1 MGSAFSDVDLVWLL
15 MCSAM
20 VMLMQAGFCLLET
33 GFSRA
38 KNSINVAIKNLFD
51 FCISSIVY
59 WAVGFGLMFGA
70 SFHGIVGTTQ
80 FAPSAPDDTSLMTFL
95 LFQLMF
101 CSTSTTIISGAIA
114 ERIRFSAY
122 LIVAFVMSLIVY
134 PVFGHW
140 AWGGSN
146 LGVSTGWLAQLGF
159 IDFAGSTV
167 VHSLGGWASL
177 ALVLIIG
184 PRLGRYDDNAK
195 PMRGHSLT
203 LSTLGALLLWFG
215 WFGFNGG
222 STLGVDGRIPLILIN
237 TNLAAAAGGAA
248 GLAVSWYC
256 ERKAIVGQV
265 INGVVAG
272 LVGVTAS
279 CHMIS
284 PASAIL
290 LGVVSGVV
298 SVLGSY
304 LLDRIKIDD
313 VVGAIP
319 VHGFCGVVGTLAVAL
334 LGDVSKFGGHTRLEQ
349 LGIQSLGALA
359 AAAWSFGMI
368 GICLG
373 TVNYFWRLRSN
384 AEDEQVGL
392 NVAEH
397 DASTDL
403 VDLLTTMDS
412 QRREGDFTTRVAV
425 EPHTEVGQIATE
437 YNRVLERVGTEIK
450 AREEAAEAARKAEQ
464 RYRALFENA
473 VEGIFQTTPEGLYS
487 SANPRLAEIYGYTS
501 AQELMAEVRD
511 IGSQLYV
518 DPERREA
525 FRRCM
530 ARQGK
535 VVGFESQ
542 VRRRDGQ
549 VIWISENAK
558 AVKDAAGKLL
568 YYEGTVEDITERKHN
583 AELQA
588 EVSAAVAAS
597 HSKSLFLANMSHEI
611 RTPLNGV
618 IGMLELL
625 RSSTMTAQQSRYLDI
640 ANGSA
645 TMLLGLINNILDFSK
660 IESGKLELERIQIDL
675 YALVAQQRDS
685 FMHRAAQRNVVLEA
699 QVAPTVP
706 ALVWGDP
713 ARIQQLLMNLLSNA
727 LKFTPSGRIDVDVKV
742 VGEQDGALQI
752 HFAVKDSGIGIPPD
766 RRNRLFEQFSQVDA
780 STTRKYGGTGLG
792 LALCKELVG
801 AMGGSIG
808 VESEAGVGS
817 TFWFVLPLEAAIG
830 PAAKPVD
837 AMPLPTPV
845 AMKAY
850 EEPSRVELPK
860 TNEHEQTPAG
870 RQQILIVDDNDINQ
884 LVAVEM
890 LQAAGFSC
898 RTASNGREAVEWV
911 RREPFS
917 LVLMDCQMP
926 EMDGFE
932 ATERIRELEA
942 TNPLHGSDQRPI
954 PIIALTASAV
964 RGDRERCI
972 ACGMND
978 YATKPLIRDQLLRQ
992 IRRQLEVELSAGP
1005 AAAPV
1010 PEGKSDDT
1018 GNGGSDRHFVPVV
1031 AVELQESDFVATA
1044 IEQQELEA
1052 IDQEVL
1058 LERCSG
1064 DAAFVKKI
1072 LRKFRERL
1080 PSDCHKIQLAIERR
1094 DATLVQ
1100 RLTHTLK
1107 GTSANLA
1114 AWPLRETVAQIETL
1128 VGDENWI
1135 EVENGKTELEAR
1147 MQQCIDLIDALIQ
1160 SDNQA

>member
-1 MGSAFSDVDLVWLL
+1 MGSAFSNVDLVWVLL
-15 MCSAM
+15 CSAL

-51 FCISSIVY
+51 FCISSIAY
-59 WAVGFGLMFGA
+59 WAVGYGLMFGS
-70 SFHGIVGTTQ
+70 SFHGLFGTTR
-80 FAPSAPDDTSLMTFL
+80 FAPDGTDDTALLTFL

-101 CSTSTTIISGAIA
+101 CSTATTIISGAVA

-122 LIVAFVMSLIVY
+122 LLVALVMSLVVY

-140 AWGGSN
+140 AWGGVDQ
-146 LGVSTGWLAQLGF
+146 GIPTGWLGEIGF
-159 IDFAGSTV
+159 LDFAGSTV

-177 ALVLIIG
+177 ALVLILG
-184 PRLGRYDDNAK
+184 PRIGKFGPSAR

-203 LSTLGALLLWFG
+203 LSTLGVLLLWFG

-222 STLGVDGRIPLILIN
+222 STLRVDGRIPLILIN

-248 GLAVSWYC
+248 ALAVAWYF

-279 CHMIS
+279 CQMIS
-284 PASAIL
+284 PGSAL
-290 LGVVSGVV
+290 LIGMASGVV

-304 LLDRIKIDD
+304 ALERVKIDD

-319 VHGFCGVVGTLAVAL
+319 VHGFCGILGTLAVAL
-334 LGDVSKFGGHTRLEQ
+334 FGDLEMFHGHSRLYQ
-349 LGIQSLGALA
+349 LGIQAIGVAS
-359 AAAWSFGMI
+359 AAAWSFGTV

-373 TVNYFWRLRSN
+373 TVNLFWKLRSS
-384 AEDEQVGL
+384 AEDERVGL
-392 NVAEH
+392 NIAEH

-403 VDLLTTMDS
+403 MDLLTTMDE
-412 QRREGDFTTRVAV
+412 QRRDGDFTTRVEV

-437 YNRVLERVGTEIK
+437 YNRVLERVSNEIR
-450 AREEAAEAARKAEQ
+450 AREEAAEAARKAEL

-473 VEGIFQTTPEGLYS
+473 LEGIFQTTPEGLYS
-487 SANPRLAEIYGYTS
+487 SANPRLAEIYGYAS
-501 AQELMAEVRD
+501 ADELMAEVRD

-518 DPERREA
+518 DPARREA
-525 FRRCM
+525 FRQCM
-530 ARQGK
+530 AQQGK

-568 YYEGTVEDITERKHN
+568 YYEGTVEEITERKHN
-583 AELQA
+583 AALQA

-597 HSKSLFLANMSHEI
+597 QSKSLFLANMSHEI

-625 RSSTMTAQQSRYLDI
+625 RASSMTPQQSRYLEI

-660 IESGKLELERIQIDL
+660 IESGKLELERIQVDL
-675 YALVAQQRDS
+675 RALVMQQRDA
-685 FMHRAAQRNVVLEA
+685 FLHRAAQKNVIV
-699 QVAPTVP
+699 VAEVDEGVP
-706 ALVWGDP
+706 PLVWGDSG
-713 ARIQQLLMNLLSNA
+713 RIQQLLMNLLSNA
-727 LKFTPSGRIDVDVKV
+727 LKFTPSGKV
-742 VGEQDGALQI
+742 EVRVGCVQSADGVSQI
-752 HFAVKDSGIGIPPD
+752 RFSVRDTGIGIPAD
-766 RRNRLFEQFSQVDA
+766 RRNRLFEHFSQVDA

-792 LALCKELVG
+792 LALCKQLVG
-801 AMGGSIG
+801 AMGGKID
-808 VESEAGVGS
+808 VDSEPGKGS
-817 TFWFVLPLEAAIG
+817 TFWFELPLEPAIG
-830 PAAKPVD
+830 PAVMPVLS
-837 AMPLPTPV
+837 APLNLPAERNAQPLPRLQSESAAKASANAASTP
-845 AMKAY
+845 
-850 EEPSRVELPK
+850 
-860 TNEHEQTPAG
+860 
-870 RQQILIVDDNDINQ
+870 ILVVDDNDINQ

-890 LQAAGFSC
+890 LRAEGFSC

-911 RREPFS
+911 QREPFA

-932 ATERIRELEA
+932 ATEKIRAWEA
-942 TNPLHGSDQRPI
+942 DHKEDEKPI
-954 PIIALTASAV
+954 PIIALTASAI

-978 YATKPLIRDQLLRQ
+978 YATKPLIREQLLRQ
-992 IRRQLEVELSAGP
+992 IRRQLPESAALSVRHTAPADAKPAEVKVVAESAMEQP
-1005 AAAPV
+1005 SV
-1010 PEGKSDDT
+1010 EG
-1018 GNGGSDRHFVPVV
+1018 RVV
-1031 AVELQESDFVATA
+1031 AVLDELAA
-1044 IEQQELEA
+1044 A
-1052 IDQEVL
+1052 IDQVAL
-1058 LERCSG
+1058 IDRCSG
-1064 DAAFVKKI
+1064 DADFVEKI

-1080 PSDCHKIQLAIERR
+1080 PTDCHKIYEAIERR
-1094 DATLVQ
+1094 EISLVK

-1107 GTSANLA
+1107 GTAANLA
-1114 AWPLRETVAQIETL
+1114 AWPLRETVAQIEQAAL
-1128 VGDENWI
+1128 QEDWEAILAGREQ
-1135 EVENGKTELEAR
+1135 LEER
-1147 MQQCIDLIDALIQ
+1147 TQQCLEMIGQLIDKAP
-1160 SDNQA
+1160 

>member
-1 MGSAFSDVDLVWLL
+1 MGSAFSNVDLVWVLL
-15 MCSAM
+15 CSAL

-51 FCISSIVY
+51 FCISSIAY

-70 SFHGIVGTTQ
+70 SYHGLFGTTR
-80 FAPSAPDDTSLMTFL
+80 FAPEGTDDTALMTFL

-101 CSTSTTIISGAIA
+101 CSTSTTIISGAVA

-122 LIVAFVMSLIVY
+122 LLVALVMSLVVY

-140 AWGGSN
+140 AWGGSDQ
-146 LGVSTGWLAQLGF
+146 GVPTGWLGEIGF

-177 ALVLIIG
+177 ALVLILG
-184 PRLGRYDDNAK
+184 PRIGKFGPAAR

-203 LSTLGALLLWFG
+203 LSTLGVLLLWFG

-222 STLGVDGRIPLILIN
+222 STLRVDGRIPLILIN

-248 GLAVSWYC
+248 ALAVAWYF

-279 CHMIS
+279 CQMIS
-284 PASAIL
+284 PGSAL
-290 LGVVSGVV
+290 LIGVASGVV

-304 LLDRIKIDD
+304 ALERVKIDD

-319 VHGFCGVVGTLAVAL
+319 VHGFCGLLGTLAVAL
-334 LGDVSKFGGHTRLEQ
+334 FGDLENFHGHSRLHQFGVQ
-349 LGIQSLGALA
+349 AIGAASA
-359 AAAWSFGMI
+359 AVWSFGTV
-368 GICLG
+368 GVCLG
-373 TVNYFWRLRSN
+373 TVNLFWKLRSPE
-384 AEDEQVGL
+384 EDERMGL
-392 NVAEH
+392 NIAEH

-403 VDLLTTMDS
+403 MDLLTTMDE
-412 QRREGDFTTRVAV
+412 QRRDGDFTTRVEV

-437 YNRVLERVGTEIK
+437 YNRVLERVSNEIR
-450 AREEAAEAARKAEQ
+450 AREEAAEAARKAEL

-473 VEGIFQTTPEGLYS
+473 LEGIFQTTPEGLYS
-487 SANPRLAEIYGYTS
+487 SANPRLAEIYGYGS
-501 AQELMAEVRD
+501 ADELMAEVRD

-518 DPERREA
+518 DPSRREA
-525 FRRCM
+525 FRQCM
-530 ARQGK
+530 AQHGK

-568 YYEGTVEDITERKHN
+568 YYEGTVEEITERKHN
-583 AELQA
+583 AALQA

-625 RSSTMTAQQSRYLDI
+625 RASSMTPQQSRYLEI

-660 IESGKLELERIQIDL
+660 IESGKLELERIQVDL
-675 YALVAQQRDS
+675 RALVMQQRDA
-685 FMHRAAQRNVVLEA
+685 FLHRAAQKNVIVMAHVDEH
-699 QVAPTVP
+699 VP
-706 ALVWGDP
+706 PLVWGDSG
-713 ARIQQLLMNLLSNA
+713 RIQQLLMNLLSNA
-727 LKFTPSGRIDVDVKV
+727 LKFTPSGKV
-742 VGEQDGALQI
+742 EIRVGSGESANGVSQI
-752 HFAVKDSGIGIPPD
+752 RFSVSDTGIGIPAD
-766 RRNRLFEQFSQVDA
+766 RRNRLFEHFSQVDA

-792 LALCKELVG
+792 LALCKQLVG
-801 AMGGSIG
+801 AMGGKID
-808 VESEAGVGS
+808 VDSEPGKGS
-817 TFWFVLPLEAAIG
+817 TFWFELPLETAIG
-830 PAAKPVD
+830 PAVMPVLSAPLNLPAQRD
-837 AMPLPTPV
+837 AQPLPRLRSESAAKASANESGTP
-845 AMKAY
+845 
-850 EEPSRVELPK
+850 
-860 TNEHEQTPAG
+860 
-870 RQQILIVDDNDINQ
+870 ILVVDDNDINQ

-890 LQAAGFSC
+890 LRAEGFSC

-911 RREPFS
+911 QREPFA

-932 ATERIRELEA
+932 ATEKIRAWEA
-942 TNPLHGSDQRPI
+942 DHKEDEKPI
-954 PIIALTASAV
+954 PIIALTASAI

-978 YATKPLIRDQLLRQ
+978 YATKPLIREQLLRQ
-992 IRRQLEVELSAGP
+992 IRRQL
-1005 AAAPV
+1005 
-1010 PEGKSDDT
+1010 PEGTSPNLRETVVVETSVIDT
-1018 GNGGSDRHFVPVV
+1018 TTSEAMPMATSVEPQTAEASAI
-1031 AVELQESDFVATA
+1031 AVLDELAA
-1044 IEQQELEA
+1044 A
-1052 IDQEVL
+1052 IDQEAL
-1058 LERCSG
+1058 IDRCSG
-1064 DAAFVKKI
+1064 DTDFVGKI

-1080 PSDCHKIQLAIERR
+1080 PTDCHKIYEAIERR
-1094 DATLVQ
+1094 DVTLVK

-1107 GTSANLA
+1107 GTAANLA
-1114 AWPLRETVAQIETL
+1114 AWPLRETVAQIEQSAL
-1128 VGDENWI
+1128 QEDWAEILAGR
-1135 EVENGKTELEAR
+1135 ELLESR
-1147 MQQCIDLIDALIQ
+1147 MQQCLDMIGQLIDEAP
-1160 SDNQA
+1160 